1 MSVDTLLHV
10 ENVSRTFGGVTALDD
25 VSLTIDRGELVGLI
39 GPNGAGK
46 TTLINVVSGAE
57 KPSSGQVHFDG
68 RSAAGSLER
77 SVDRGIVRTFQTPRA
92 FSGLTVRENL
102 RIARSSPSARSS
114 TPTIP
119 ADVLHTIQGGLEPW
133 MGSVVADLPFGV
145 LRRLSIVLALSTNP
159 TLLLMDEPC
168 VGLTM
173 HEVEELAAV
182 IRTLHGHGLTIL
194 LVEHNVAFVMQLAV
208 RVAVLHKGAL
218 LFTGTPEECRA
229 NSDVQDVYLGRTA

>member
-1 MSVDTLLHV
+1 
-10 ENVSRTFGGVTALDD
+10 
-25 VSLTIDRGELVGLI
+25 
-39 GPNGAGK
+39 
-46 TTLINVVSGAE
+46 
-57 KPSSGQVHFDG
+57 
-68 RSAAGSLER
+68 
-77 SVDRGIVRTFQTPRA
+77 
-92 FSGLTVRENL
+92 
-102 RIARSSPSARSS
+102 
-114 TPTIP
+114 
-119 ADVLHTIQGGLEPW
+119 
-133 MGSVVADLPFGV
+133 
-145 LRRLSIVLALSTNP
+145 VLALSTNP